1 MLFCLCRKS
10 LLHRCV
16 PDVNQILNDTNDILD
31 INSVVDFLNADD
43 HFRKALSDLYA
54 SWQEIL
60 YLCLVA
66 FGE

>member
-1 MLFCLCRKS
+1 M
-10 LLHRCV
+10 